1 MAEAVWAIR
10 LDRLPLVVGI
20 DSHGRNLFA
29 EVQARAAVGREPS
42 LRGWF
47 KYLFEVARPNRTQGR
62 DR

>member
-29 EVQARAAVGREPS
+29 EVEARAAGAAGPR
-42 LRGWF
+42 
-47 KYLFEVARPNRTQGR
+47 
-62 DR
+62 